1 MHDLATKIAE
11 SNIQLQAKLSGS
23 NTKDLDAR
31 RLLIEREIAKSQAFL
46 KLYGSG
52 PGSGSETRDSKEEG
66 ERIKTEGLIDQ
77 LRLEIE
83 TLKQEEKDIN
93 ALFKM

>member
-1 MHDLATKIAE
+1 MHDLTTKIAE

-52 PGSGSETRDSKEEG
+52 SETRDSKEEG
-66 ERIKTEGLIDQ
+66 ERIKTEGLINQ

>member
-1 MHDLATKIAE
+1 VHDLTTKIAE

-46 KLYGSG
+46 KLYASG
-52 PGSGSETRDSKEEG
+52 CETRDSKEEG